1 VTEGVS
7 QRLDKWLWFARFCKT
22 RSLAQK
28 LCEGGHVKRDGQSLT
43 KPATPVKPGDRL
55 SVVLGPV
62 RRTVIV
68 QAPGD
73 RRGPAPEAQT
83 LYTEPEPPERL
94 RDPVMDGGTLSRPA
108 GMGRPTKRDRRAL
121 DQLKAM
127 DP

>member
-1 VTEGVS
+1 MTGGES

-43 KPATPVKPGDRL
+43 KPATPVKPGDCL

-68 QAPGD
+68 QAPGL

-94 RDPVMDGGTLSRPA
+94 RDPVMEGGALLRPA
-108 GMGRPTKRDRRAL
+108 GLGRPTKRDRRAL
-121 DQLKAM
+121 EHFKGQD
-127 DP
+127 